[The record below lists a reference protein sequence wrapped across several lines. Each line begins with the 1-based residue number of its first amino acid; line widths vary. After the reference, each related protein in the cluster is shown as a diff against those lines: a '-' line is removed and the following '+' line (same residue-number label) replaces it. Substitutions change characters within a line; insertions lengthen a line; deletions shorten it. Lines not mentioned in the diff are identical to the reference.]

1 MPIVDPSSIVI
12 KQDIKFK
19 SLSDH
24 DTVAWEGTVAGF
36 LNYDAAKTMEDIL
49 PYYREAKKAIT
60 DLPPIEELTFFI
72 LKLDENTAITKYRV
86 FALEYIDPSTLRI
99 QDVHSDLYFKVYA
112 TPESEV
118 PTIITLL
125 KAHGYNCSQVT
136 SIS

>member
-1 MPIVDPSSIVI
+1 MAIVEPGSIVI

-36 LNYDAAKTMEDIL
+36 LTYDTAKTMEDIL
-49 PYYREAKKAIT
+49 PYYREAKKSIT

-72 LKLDENTAITKYRV
+72 LTLDENTAVTKSRV

-99 QDVHSDLYFKVYA
+99 QDVYSDLYFKVYA
-112 TPESEV
+112 TPASEV

-125 KAHGYNCSQVT
+125 KSHGYNCSQVT